1 MELNKKQLELVENIF
16 KNYNHCE
23 LGQALEQY
31 ESDYIMEMNEDTK
44 RFFDKLKSEYNAKLA
59 FEFDTIC
66 GNSQEQAIMT
76 ALSKAL
82 FMQWLWQTKCKYPA
96 VNIIGV
102 SVKGLLSFIF
112 PKRYTQHKAVQSVS
126 LLDTLRC
133 PLQAVLSRS
142 HIL

>member
-44 RFFDKLKSEYNAKLA
+44 RFFDKLKSEYNESLRLNLIRFAA
-59 FEFDTIC
+59 IRR
-66 GNSQEQAIMT
+66 EQAIMT

-96 VNIIGV
+96 VNIIGE
-102 SVKGLLSFIF
+102 
-112 PKRYTQHKAVQSVS
+112 
-126 LLDTLRC
+126 
-133 PLQAVLSRS
+133 
-142 HIL
+142 

>member
-44 RFFDKLKSEYNAKLA
+44 RFFDKLK
-59 FEFDTIC
+59 
-66 GNSQEQAIMT
+66 EQAIMT

-96 VNIIGV
+96 VNIIGE
-102 SVKGLLSFIF
+102 
-112 PKRYTQHKAVQSVS
+112 
-126 LLDTLRC
+126 
-133 PLQAVLSRS
+133 
-142 HIL
+142 

>member
-59 FEFDTIC
+59 AIRR
-66 GNSQEQAIMT
+66 EQAIMT

-96 VNIIGV
+96 VNIIGE
-102 SVKGLLSFIF
+102 
-112 PKRYTQHKAVQSVS
+112 
-126 LLDTLRC
+126 
-133 PLQAVLSRS
+133 
-142 HIL
+142 